1 MRALFSIIA
10 IVVFIVAVVSV
21 YYAPGLE
28 LVSRNDGKF
37 VPFVPPPPP
46 RTLGAFYKKHNL
58 MPLRLRFITATPYK
72 ITVRINANIYTLTV
86 PANYV
91 TDGVTSPIRNILIP
105 NEYEDSYWVYH
116 DYMYQ
121 YRHFDDGTLITKRQA
136 DDIMHRIIVYNK
148 QAPPWCR
155 LYRLFVNNNY
165 NMHSWR
171 DIYRTGP
178 CFYIRP
184 GVVLFPRCNK
194 ELIY

>member
-10 IVVFIVAVVSV
+10 IVVFTLAVISV

-28 LVSRNDGKF
+28 LISRSDGEF
-37 VPFVPPPPP
+37 VPFVPPPP
-46 RTLGAFYKKHNL
+46 RILSAFYKKHRL
-58 MPLRLRFITATPYK
+58 IPLRLRFIIVAPYK

-121 YRHFDDGTLITKRQA
+121 YRHFDDGTLISKQQA

-148 QAPPWCR
+148 KAPPWCR

-165 NMHSWR
+165 NMQSWR
-171 DIYRTGP
+171 DIYRAGP
-178 CFYIRP
+178 CFYIRQ
-184 GVVLFPRCNK
+184 GVLSFPRCNK
-194 ELIY
+194 ELLY